1 MHDTSTLRTATFSQ
15 GVKPYF
21 MLRAIGTC
29 IISIIGIPLLP
40 IVFILGYW
48 LIQKYLDNLSCVLT
62 DRTLELKRG
71 ILNKTE
77 STIPLEKITDLQMFQ
92 GPVMRYFG
100 VHGFKVETAGQTVGV
115 GSLMSV
121 IGIENAPEFRQGV
134 LAQRDAL
141 HDGPSSPKTVAS
153 PTQQTSPSEIAEIR
167 DAILRIEKLLE
178 SKSEP
183 LA

>member
-1 MHDTSTLRTATFSQ
+1 MPDTSTLRTAAFNPK
-15 GVKPYF
+15 VKAYF
-21 MLRAIGTC
+21 LIRAVLVCVST
-29 IISIIGIPLLP
+29 IIFIPLIPFVLL
-40 IVFILGYW
+40 IGAFF
-48 LIQKYLDNLSCVLT
+48 IQKYLDNLSCVLT

-121 IGIENAPEFRQGV
+121 IGIENAPEFRQAV
-134 LAQRDAL
+134 LAQRDAVN
-141 HDGPSSPKTVAS
+141 DGSSSPKLAAA
-153 PTQQTSPSEIAEIR
+153 PTQQSSPSELAEIR
-167 DAILRIEKLLE
+167 DAILRIEELLE
-178 SKSEP
+178 KRSG
-183 LA
+183 

>member
-1 MHDTSTLRTATFSQ
+1 MPDTSILRTAAFNPK
-15 GVKPYF
+15 VKAYF
-21 MLRAIGTC
+21 LVRSALICVGT
-29 IISIIGIPLLP
+29 IIFIPLIPFVLL
-40 IVFILGYW
+40 LGAFF
-48 LIQKYLDNLSCVLT
+48 IQKYLDNLSCVLT

-92 GPVMRYFG
+92 GPVMRHFG

-134 LAQRDAL
+134 LAQRDAV